1 MMVLIPFSPFVHL
14 WFVHM
19 TVRWDGEKWEQGN
32 KKKET
37 AGISFYPCF
46 YALFVLSTQT
56 LLLYY
61 LLQRQEKV
69 LSFIVAPLN
78 SVHFTVKP
86 HFIHVCCMH
95 TCFHFHGFILWVDI
109 FFQFFLSIIW
119 SKNII
124 ENIPCSLATLL
135 LNNGASHVFKVVKV
149 ERSNLIANC
158 YYVS

>member
-1 MMVLIPFSPFVHL
+1 MYSGVDPLFPFVHL

-69 LSFIVAPLN
+69 LSFIAAPLN
-78 SVHFTVKP
+78 SVHFTMQP

-95 TCFHFHGFILWVDI
+95 NILSFSWVYFVSWYI
-109 FFQFFLSIIW
+109 FPVFLEYYMIKEYYRKYFVFTSY
-119 SKNII
+119 
-124 ENIPCSLATLL
+124 TLFRTTEQVMFL
-135 LNNGASHVFKVVKV
+135 KWWKWKEV
-149 ERSNLIANC
+149 I
-158 YYVS
+158 